1 MSDIFY
7 LFFFFYYTWIEKN
20 NLSDFFK
27 KDSYYNN
34 WSGLRFE
41 ILLLNNKQIL
51 EEITNVCIDNI
62 VLNWTDKRRKSQI
75 DILFKN
81 VKRKLLSFG
90 IVECKFYNE
99 NITLSD
105 LQVDNLMNKVN
116 SVKNEYSKKDDLSD
130 IFVDVYVIGLNKVK
144 VRYDSEMNTQI
155 HSVTIKDF
163 V

>member
-1 MSDIFY
+1 M
-7 LFFFFYYTWIEKN
+7 FFYYTWIEKN
-20 NLSDFFK
+20 KLSDFFK

-34 WSGLRFE
+34 WSGLSFE

>member
-1 MSDIFY
+1 M
-7 LFFFFYYTWIEKN
+7 
-20 NLSDFFK
+20 
-27 KDSYYNN
+27 
-34 WSGLRFE
+34 
-41 ILLLNNKQIL
+41 LLNNKQIL
-51 EEITNVCIDNI
+51 EEITDVCIDNI

>member
-1 MSDIFY
+1 M
-7 LFFFFYYTWIEKN
+7 
-20 NLSDFFK
+20 
-27 KDSYYNN
+27 
-34 WSGLRFE
+34 
-41 ILLLNNKQIL
+41 NNKQIL